1 MYSEPLLK
9 LARILRF
16 LESEMFVDEK
26 FMRND
31 YEEAISNSNFDYGLF
46 KEASFFIT
54 GGTGLIGFNLVR
66 FLIYINKKFDLDLS
80 ITLLVRDVGK
90 AKKMFESAPLCFVE
104 GCVEH
109 LPEMNADFDY
119 IVHAASPTASKFFLD
134 HPVETINIA
143 TEGTRNVLALAR
155 GCNSKGIVYLSSME
169 IYGAPS
175 EDRKIFESDPA
186 IIDLTTPRCS
196 YPSSKSLCEAMCVS
210 YASEYNLPV
219 RILRLTQTFGPGVD
233 CNDRRIFAE
242 IARCVINKKDIVLA
256 TKGETKHSY
265 LYTLDAVTAIL
276 TLLVKGEAGE
286 AYNAANEDTY
296 CSIKEMADL
305 MASKA
310 GINVRI
316 EEDKAKARSFAPTL
330 HMNLSTLKLQSL
342 GWQPIYGLELMFDK
356 MIASMR

>member
-1 MYSEPLLK
+1 
-9 LARILRF
+9 
-16 LESEMFVDEK
+16 
-26 FMRND
+26 
-31 YEEAISNSNFDYGLF
+31 
-46 KEASFFIT
+46 
-54 GGTGLIGFNLVR
+54 
-66 FLIYINKKFDLDLS
+66 
-80 ITLLVRDVGK
+80 
-90 AKKMFESAPLCFVE
+90 
-104 GCVEH
+104 
-109 LPEMNADFDY
+109 
-119 IVHAASPTASKFFLD
+119 
-134 HPVETINIA
+134 
-143 TEGTRNVLALAR
+143 
-155 GCNSKGIVYLSSME
+155 ME

-276 TLLVKGEAGE
+276 TLLVKGKEGE

-316 EEDKAKARSFAPTL
+316 EEDKVKARSFAPTL

-342 GWQPIYGLELMFDK
+342 GWRPIYGLELMFDK